1 MRLNSAAKLVRR
13 FAIATSV
20 LATACLGGQSQ
31 PVLIH
36 LQVQDIVVDS
46 GAGQTGVEG
55 QPLATPITAHALM
68 SDGSRD
74 TSHTIYCRIESGGG
88 SIQVGDSTA
97 SGDGAVLPGPG
108 DGTISVMW
116 TMGTAGVAQQLHLY
130 IITSQTITADV
141 TAVSQPAP

>member
-20 LATACLGGQSQ
+20 LATACLGSQSQ

-36 LQVQDIVVDS
+36 LQVQDIVIDS
-46 GAGQTGVEG
+46 GTGQTGVEG
-55 QPLATPITAHALM
+55 QPLPTPIAAHSLM
-68 SDGSRD
+68 SDGTRD
-74 TSHTIYCRIESGGG
+74 TSHTIYCRIVSGGG
-88 SIQVGDSTA
+88 SIQVGDSTV

-108 DGTISVMW
+108 DGTISVVW
-116 TMGTAGVAQQLHLY
+116 TMGAAGVTQQLHLY
-130 IITSQTITADV
+130 VTTSQTVSADV